1 MSSLIAF
8 VGDIHGCIQP
18 LHSALHFIDKHD
30 YETVVFLGDYI
41 DRGDDSGAVIDCLA
55 ARSSDKRFFFLRG
68 NHEAALLQSL
78 RDRDLGTFF
87 CVGGAATIRSYIGNS
102 VNPDVFNTFDNSIPS
117 EHKTFLQHTKNI
129 FKSKTLV
136 AAHQL
141 KDLPN
146 DGRFRIAGHKV
157 IGEFPQITDHYALID
172 TGCGS
177 GGKLTLLEW
186 PTLRFYQF

>member
-1 MSSLIAF
+1 MNNLIAF
-8 VGDIHGCIQP
+8 VGDVHGCIRP
-18 LHSALHFIDKHD
+18 LQSALRFIDKHK

-41 DRGDDSGAVIDCLA
+41 DRGDHSCAVIDCLA
-55 ARSSDKRFFFLRG
+55 DRSSDKRFFFLRG

-78 RDRDLGTFF
+78 RNRDLEPFF
-87 CVGGAATIRSYIGNS
+87 YVGGAATIRSYIGNNT
-102 VNPDVFNTFDNSIPS
+102 NPDVFNTFVESIPS
-117 EHKTFLQHTKNI
+117 EHEAFLQQTKRI
-129 FKSKTLV
+129 FANETLV

-141 KDLPN
+141 RDLPD